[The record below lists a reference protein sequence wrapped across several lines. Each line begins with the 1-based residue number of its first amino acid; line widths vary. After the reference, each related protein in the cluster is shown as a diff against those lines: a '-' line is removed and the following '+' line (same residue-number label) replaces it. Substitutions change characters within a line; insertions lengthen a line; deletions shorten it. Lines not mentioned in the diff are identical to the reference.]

1 MLTKKINKKQVVEYL
16 LKNPDFFCETPKIL
30 SELNFPVGIGTKSK
44 NVVSF
49 KDWVISNLKSQK
61 EEIIE
66 NARHNYFTQQKIHEA
81 VIEIIKKKEREEF
94 LMFLNKKLPKL
105 FDLSV
110 VNLITSNQQ
119 NCKEFKL
126 IHMNIKNINKM
137 YNSKNFLLMD
147 AYDDKLGINSDEKIY
162 SNAIFSLDENC
173 LSEKM
178 LLFFGSKDNR
188 FITNRAY
195 DLIFFLS
202 KIIEQ
207 KLKDI

>member
-81 VIEIIKKKEREEF
+81 VIEIIKKKGREEF
-94 LMFLNKKLPKL
+94 LMFLNRKLPKL

-126 IHMNIKNINKM
+126 IHMNIKNIKIWTFFKNIIVMNKFKKI
-137 YNSKNFLLMD
+137 NLL
-147 AYDDKLGINSDEKIY
+147 
-162 SNAIFSLDENC
+162 
-173 LSEKM
+173 
-178 LLFFGSKDNR
+178 
-188 FITNRAY
+188 
-195 DLIFFLS
+195 
-202 KIIEQ
+202 
-207 KLKDI
+207 